1 MIRVPLQVRY
11 SDYDERGHVNN
22 AVYLTYFEIA
32 RAAAWRA
39 AMATDEAAPPAVVVA
54 QATVIYRSPARLGDP
69 LAVEV
74 HAGEIRSKAWT
85 WTYRVVDERDGR
97 LVADGETTQ
106 VFYDYAAGRAAEIPV
121 ELRAG
126 LERV

>member
-1 MIRVPLQVRY
+1 
-11 SDYDERGHVNN
+11 
-22 AVYLTYFEIA
+22 
-32 RAAAWRA
+32 
-39 AMATDEAAPPAVVVA
+39 MATDEAAPPAFVVA
-54 QATVIYRSPARLGDP
+54 QATVSYRSPARLGDP

-97 LVADGETTQ
+97 LVADGETVQ

-121 ELRAG
+121 GLRAG

>member
-11 SDYDERGHVNN
+11 SDHDERGHVNN
-22 AVYLTYFEIA
+22 AVYLTYFEVA

-39 AMATDEAAPPAVVVA
+39 AMGTDEAAPPAFVDA
-54 QATVIYRSPARLGDP
+54 QATVSYRSPARLGDP

-74 HAGEIRSKAWT
+74 SAGEIRSKAWT

-106 VFYDYAAGRAAEIPV
+106 VAYDYVAGKTIEIPA

-126 LERV
+126 LGRV